1 MKRIRY
7 EVQRGDTPGLIAER
21 FTGDRNRWSDLIAA
35 NPKIPVRHDGMMG
48 KSFEPSRFQV
58 GMLIDLPNSWASHG
72 NLTSANSGL
81 VGAGTCSPGSIEYHP
96 TARYQVQPNEFP
108 YQVAQKFGK
117 PANGFN
123 DLNKANSDSP
133 AGFVINEHGDCVMAN
148 WLQLQKDGGVIRFPK
163 SWLEVAPEYMPKNA
177 LPYLK
182 NVDGT
187 PWTGSTPGAGGCPG
201 GSFVNPN
208 TGKCEALP
216 TCAAGEVFDP
226 TTWACKKASG
236 DKVDAKEDESFFKRN
251 LGWLAAAG
259 VVLGIGGALAVNH
272 FTKARKAE
280 GLRPDAKKGLPALP
294 AHKEEAR

>member
-48 KSFEPSRFQV
+48 KSFEPSRFQA
-58 GMLIDLPNSWASHG
+58 GMLIDIPNAWESYG
-72 NLTSANSGL
+72 QLDGRGF
-81 VGAGTCSPGSIEYHP
+81 VGESCSPTPVEAHP
-96 TARYQVQPNEFP
+96 TAYYQIQQDEWEAA
-108 YQVAQKFGK
+108 VAVKFGQVK
-117 PANGFN
+117 NGFGDWHPIVGAN
-123 DLNKANSDSP
+123 VGWWAKGFYSTDVGCKMNGWKAGQLIRIPKAWLDVP
-133 AGFVINEHGDCVMAN
+133 AP
-148 WLQLQKDGGVIRFPK
+148 QFPK
-163 SWLEVAPEYMPKNA
+163 DA
-177 LPYLK
+177 LPFLK

-187 PWTGSTPGAGGCPG
+187 AWVPSGGGGGGGGGCPPG
-201 GSFVNPN
+201 LFINPN
-208 TGKCEALP
+208 TSACEPAP
-216 TCAAGEVFDP
+216 TCAAGEIFDP

-280 GLRPDAKKGLPALP
+280 GQRLDEKKGRPALP